1 MHNWFKRFREK
12 YSNSIRKATK
22 FSQTM
27 PKNFLENISEYI
39 FKAIK
44 DNIKRKIYLN
54 PNIVANVDETP
65 IVLEPI
71 TGITIEKK
79 GKKHLQFIP
88 LVNAKKEYLVFYIY
102 SEME

>member
-12 YSNSIRKATK
+12 YSYSIRKATK
-22 FSQTM
+22 LAQSM
-27 PKNFLENISEYI
+27 PKNSLENIHEFL
-39 FKAIK
+39 FKATK
-44 DNIKRKIYLN
+44 DNIERKLYLN

-79 GKKHLQFIP
+79 RTK
-88 LVNAKKEYLVFYIY
+88 NNYNSYIW
-102 SEME
+102 